1 MALLTPKRIKA
12 VIKAARYHVWEMGIR
27 DRKSPVRQVNRH
39 PLLLGP
45 AKQLARIG
53 ATEGK
58 HDRAVTTN
66 PRGRD
71 FRIIAQ
77 YEARTGDNVTG
88 EVYAG
93 RARRKKALRENPVM
107 VLREDEPPEILAPNE
122 PAPE

>member
-1 MALLTPKRIKA
+1 MARTVTA
-12 VIKAARYHVWEMGIR
+12 NGARYHVWEMGIR
-27 DRKSPVRQVNRH
+27 DRKNPVRQVNRH
-39 PLLLGP
+39 PLELGA

-71 FRIIAQ
+71 FKIIAQ

-88 EVYAG
+88 EVYLG
-93 RARRKKALRENPVM
+93 RARRKKTLTENPLM
-107 VLREDEPPEILAPNE
+107 VVRQDEPPEMIGNPE
-122 PAPE
+122 PEPS